1 MILMIMINYVKS
13 SKTDGQNISF
23 LFNGC
28 THVVTK
34 ADAYN
39 LGNTYCE
46 FSMPKSE
53 ITNTAFTSRNVRRE
67 KSTYLLILA
76 FECTLDYWFPQHAG
90 RSCKIDFCCHL

>member
-13 SKTDGQNISF
+13 TRKADEQNISF

-28 THVVTK
+28 THDVTK

-46 FSMPKSE
+46 FSMPKSD
-53 ITNTAFTSRNVRRE
+53 ITNTAYTF
-67 KSTYLLILA
+67 
-76 FECTLDYWFPQHAG
+76 FFWFFVLMMME
-90 RSCKIDFCCHL
+90 I